1 MILAAVGAET
11 TTAFL
16 ELGVDLLA
24 LAALAWLAGR
34 LQISPIPLY
43 LLAGLAASAGGPL
56 NLDVSAD
63 FASLAAEIGVL
74 LLLFT
79 LGLEYT
85 PRELT
90 TALAKGAGGGVVDL
104 LLNFVPG
111 ALAGALLGWDPV
123 AALLLGGVTYISS
136 SGVIAKLVGDLGR
149 IGNRETPHVLT
160 VLVFEDLVM
169 AVYLPVVS
177 VLLIGASMTQ
187 GLRDVGIALSVVLVI
202 LVVLGRWGEP
212 VSGLLERRSK
222 AVADEVVLLSVFG
235 SVLLVGGL
243 VQRVDVSAAVGA
255 FLVGVAISGP
265 AQHRAAAV
273 IGPLRDL
280 FAAIFFFAFALGIDL
295 STLPP
300 VLPAALALATVGVA
314 TKLMTGWYVARRAG
328 IGVNGRWRTGT
339 TLVARGE
346 FSIVIAGL
354 GTVAGVEAD
363 LPAVAA
369 AYVLVLA
376 VLGPVLAR
384 MDRAPRFLI
393 GEPARAGAISDEA
406 RPSRRAP

>member
-1 MILAAVGAET
+1 MTLAAAGAET
-11 TTAFL
+11 TSAFL
-16 ELGVDLLA
+16 ELGIDLLA

-34 LQISPIPLY
+34 LRISPIPLY
-43 LLAGLAASAGGPL
+43 LVAGLLASAGGPL
-56 NLDVSAD
+56 SLDVTAD

-90 TALAKGAGGGVVDL
+90 TALAKGAGGGVLDL
-104 LLNFVPG
+104 VLNFIPG
-111 ALAGALLGWDPV
+111 LAAGLLLGWDPV
-123 AALLLGGVTYISS
+123 AAVLLGGVTYISS

-149 IGNRETPHVLT
+149 IGNRETPHILT

-177 VLLIGASMTQ
+177 VLLIGSSMAH
-187 GLRDVGIALSVVLVI
+187 GLRDVGIALAVVLTI
-202 LVVLGRWGEP
+202 LIVLSRWGQP
-212 VSGLLERRSK
+212 ISDMLERRSD
-222 AVADEVVLLSVFG
+222 AAADEVVLLSVFG

-265 AQHRAAAV
+265 AQHRAASL

-280 FAAIFFFAFALGIDL
+280 FAAIFFFAFALGIDV
-295 STLPP
+295 SALPP
-300 VLPAALALATVGVA
+300 VLPAAIALAVVGTF
-314 TKLMTGWYVARRAG
+314 TKLVTGWFVARNAG
-328 IGVNGRWRTGT
+328 IGIHGRWRTGT

-354 GTVAGVEAD
+354 GTVAGIEAD
-363 LPAVAA
+363 LPPVAA

-376 VLGPVLAR
+376 ILGPILAR
-384 MDRAPRFLI
+384 TERAPGFLA
-393 GEPARAGAISDEA
+393 GKRADPVVTH
-406 RPSRRAP
+406 R

>member
-1 MILAAVGAET
+1 MILAAAEAEA

-16 ELGVDLLA
+16 ELGVDLLI
-24 LAALAWLAGR
+24 LAALAWVAGKIR
-34 LQISPIPLY
+34 ISPIPLY
-43 LLAGLAASAGGPL
+43 LLAGLFASAGGPFSL
-56 NLDVSAD
+56 NVSAD

-85 PRELT
+85 PKELT
-90 TALAKGAGGGVVDL
+90 TALGKGAVGGVVDIVA
-104 LLNFVPG
+104 NFLPG
-111 ALAGALLGWDPV
+111 LAAGLLLGWDPV
-123 AALLLGGVTYISS
+123 AAVLLGGVTYISS

-160 VLVFEDLVM
+160 LLVFEDLVM

-177 VLLIGASMTQ
+177 VLLIGSSLAT
-187 GLRDVGIALSVVLVI
+187 GLRDVGIALAVVFTI
-202 LVVLGRWGEP
+202 LAVLSRWSRP
-212 VSGLLERRSK
+212 MSDMLHRRSDT
-222 AVADEVVLLSVFG
+222 VADEVVLLSVFG

-243 VQRVDVSAAVGA
+243 VQQVDVSAAVGA

-265 AQHRAAAV
+265 AQHRAASV

-295 STLPP
+295 ASLPP
-300 VLPAALALATVGVA
+300 VLPAAMALAVVGVA
-314 TKLMTGWYVARRAG
+314 TKMATGWFVAKRAG
-328 IGVNGRWRTGT
+328 IGLNGRWRTGT

-354 GTVAGVEAD
+354 GAAAGIEAD
-363 LPAVAA
+363 LPAVSA

-376 VLGPVLAR
+376 VVGPLLAR
-384 MDRAPRFLI
+384 SDRLPQWWPSSARRSSAGGPRAP
-393 GEPARAGAISDEA
+393 EPA
-406 RPSRRAP
+406 

>member
-1 MILAAVGAET
+1 MTLAAAGAET
-11 TTAFL
+11 TSAFL
-16 ELGVDLLA
+16 ELGIDLLA

-34 LQISPIPLY
+34 LRISPIPLY
-43 LLAGLAASAGGPL
+43 LVAGLLASAGGPL
-56 NLDVSAD
+56 SLNATAD

-90 TALAKGAGGGVVDL
+90 TALAKGAGGGVLDL
-104 LLNFVPG
+104 ILNFIPG
-111 ALAGALLGWDPV
+111 LAAGMLLGWDPV
-123 AALLLGGVTYISS
+123 AAALLGGVTYISS

-149 IGNRETPHVLT
+149 IGNRETPHILT

-177 VLLIGASMTQ
+177 VLLIGSSMAH
-187 GLRDVGIALSVVLVI
+187 GLRDVSIALAVVLTI
-202 LVVLGRWGEP
+202 LIVLTRWGEP
-212 VSGLLERRSK
+212 ISDMLERRSS

-243 VQRVDVSAAVGA
+243 VQQVDVSAAVGA

-280 FAAIFFFAFALGIDL
+280 FAAIFFFAFALGIDV

-300 VLPAALALATVGVA
+300 VLPAAMTLAVVGIF
-314 TKLMTGWYVARRAG
+314 TKLVTGWFVAKRAG
-328 IGVNGRWRTGT
+328 IGIHGRWRTGT

-354 GTVAGVEAD
+354 GTIAGIEAD
-363 LPAVAA
+363 LPPVAA

-376 VLGPVLAR
+376 ILGPLLAKR
-384 MDRAPRFLI
+384 ERAPGFLA
-393 GEPARAGAISDEA
+393 GRRDEPVATHR
-406 RPSRRAP
+406 

>member
-1 MILAAVGAET
+1 MTLAAAGAET

-16 ELGVDLLA
+16 ELGVDLLV

-34 LQISPIPLY
+34 LRISPIPLY
-43 LLAGLAASAGGPL
+43 LLAGLLASAGGPL
-56 NLDVSAD
+56 RLNATAD

-85 PRELT
+85 PKELT
-90 TALAKGAGGGVVDL
+90 TALRKGAGGGVIDL
-104 LLNFVPG
+104 FLNFLPG
-111 ALAGALLGWDPV
+111 LAAGLLLGWDPI
-123 AALLLGGVTYISS
+123 AAVLLGGVTYISS

-160 VLVFEDLVM
+160 LLVFEDLVM
-169 AVYLPVVS
+169 AIYLPVVS
-177 VLLIGASMTQ
+177 VLLIGSSMAQ
-187 GLRDVGIALSVVLVI
+187 GLRDVGIALAVVLTI
-202 LVVLGRWGEP
+202 LVLLSRWAQP
-212 VSGLLERRSK
+212 MSNMLHRRSD

-265 AQHRAAAV
+265 AQHRAASV

-295 STLPP
+295 SALPP
-300 VLPAALALATVGVA
+300 VLPAAIALALVGTA
-314 TKLMTGWYVARRAG
+314 TKVLTGWLVAKRAG
-328 IGVNGRWRTGT
+328 IGIHGRWRTGT
-339 TLVARGE
+339 TMVARGE

-354 GTVAGVEAD
+354 GAAAGVEAD
-363 LPAVAA
+363 LPAVSA
-369 AYVLVLA
+369 AYVLILA
-376 VLGPVLAR
+376 VIGPLLAR
-384 MDRAPRFLI
+384 SDRLPRWWPSATA
-393 GEPARAGAISDEA
+393 GTPVASARSREA
-406 RPSRRAP
+406 A